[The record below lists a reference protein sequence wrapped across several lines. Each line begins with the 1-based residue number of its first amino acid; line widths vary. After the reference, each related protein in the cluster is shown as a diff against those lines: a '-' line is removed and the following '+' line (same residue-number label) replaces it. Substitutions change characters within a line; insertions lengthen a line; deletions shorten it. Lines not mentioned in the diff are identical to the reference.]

1 MSGFSGIVQLTDL
14 DDFITPS
21 QECIKP
27 VPSAKVAPDPKR
39 PRGAAKISIDAE
51 DGSVS
56 QVDEAT
62 GAKTKLEK
70 ASITLADCLACS
82 GCITSAE
89 TVLIEQQS
97 SQTLRDVFR
106 SSEHDRIVVSLQL
119 QPVISLANKTGLSV
133 DEAARGLAAY
143 FRSLGAH
150 AVYDL
155 KVQALFL
162 SNFCVA
168 F

>member
-27 VPSAKVAPDPKR
+27 VPSPVVKKDGGGKR
-39 PRGAAKISIDAE
+39 GLAKISIDAE

-62 GAKTKLEK
+62 GSKTKLEK
-70 ASITLADCLACS
+70 ATITLADCLACS

-97 SQTLRDVFR
+97 SQTLRDVF
-106 SSEHDRIVVSLQL
+106 
-119 QPVISLANKTGLSV
+119 
-133 DEAARGLAAY
+133 
-143 FRSLGAH
+143 
-150 AVYDL
+150 
-155 KVQALFL
+155 
-162 SNFCVA
+162 
-168 F
+168 